1 MKYSDSQSN
10 TKDVRTIFLKP
21 FPVPLIFIVFAIYTI
36 ITKDNTAYI
45 VTSII
50 ALIFFTSLLT
60 LDINAYINYKRR
72 NKQNGRYVWILVNI
86 NMIITIYS
94 CLHHF

>member
-50 ALIFFTSLLT
+50 SLIFFTSLLT

-72 NKQNGRYVWILVNI
+72 NKQNGRYV
-86 NMIITIYS
+86 
-94 CLHHF
+94 

>member
-21 FPVPLIFIVFAIYTI
+21 FPVPLIFIVFAIYII

-60 LDINAYINYKRR
+60 LDINTYMNYKRR
-72 NKQNGRYVWILVNI
+72 NKQNKQNGRYV
-86 NMIITIYS
+86 
-94 CLHHF
+94 

>member
-1 MKYSDSQSN
+1 MKYNDSQSN
-10 TKDVRTIFLKP
+10 TKDVRTIFSKP
-21 FPVPLIFIVFAIYTI
+21 FPAPLMFIVLAIYTI

-45 VTSII
+45 VISII

-72 NKQNGRYVWILVNI
+72 NKQNKRNGRYV
-86 NMIITIYS
+86 
-94 CLHHF
+94 

>member
-60 LDINAYINYKRR
+60 LDINAYMNYKKQNKQ
-72 NKQNGRYVWILVNI
+72 NKQNGRYV
-86 NMIITIYS
+86 
-94 CLHHF
+94 